1 MEISRLWQCTL
12 VRPDWRPCDEM
23 REMRSQRR
31 DRDVAIARADHLH
44 SPTWRAARLIG
55 TARLV
60 FAIFSLLCV
69 WLDATERGD
78 EAGAGTLTV
87 ALSDCPARGRRPR
100 GRRLPARLRAAEQP
114 ALLGVELPPD
124 RHDPHSRPARLERD
138 VRITVVLADDHP
150 LVLRGLQGLLSG
162 EVDFQVV
169 AQCANGVDALR
180 SIQTYQPELAVVDLS
195 MPQRDGLWVLREV
208 NREKLRTRVVLLA
221 ASIDE
226 HQMVEARRF
235 GVGGVVLK
243 DMAPRLLLQ
252 CLRKVYSGEL
262 WIEHRVA
269 ARALDML
276 LQREE
281 GAREIGSIL
290 TTREVEIARL
300 VASGLRNR
308 CIAERL
314 FVSEATVKTHLHNI
328 YDKLNVESRGQ
339 LILYCADRGIG
350 RMPAS

>member
-1 MEISRLWQCTL
+1 
-12 VRPDWRPCDEM
+12 
-23 REMRSQRR
+23 
-31 DRDVAIARADHLH
+31 
-44 SPTWRAARLIG
+44 
-55 TARLV
+55 
-60 FAIFSLLCV
+60 
-69 WLDATERGD
+69 
-78 EAGAGTLTV
+78 
-87 ALSDCPARGRRPR
+87 
-100 GRRLPARLRAAEQP
+100 
-114 ALLGVELPPD
+114 
-124 RHDPHSRPARLERD
+124 

-169 AQCANGVDALR
+169 AQCANGVEALR

-208 NREKLRTRVVLLA
+208 HREKLRTRVVLLA

-339 LILYCADRGIG
+339 LILYCTERGIG
-350 RMPAS
+350 RTLAS

>member
-1 MEISRLWQCTL
+1 M
-12 VRPDWRPCDEM
+12 
-23 REMRSQRR
+23 
-31 DRDVAIARADHLH
+31 
-44 SPTWRAARLIG
+44 
-55 TARLV
+55 
-60 FAIFSLLCV
+60 
-69 WLDATERGD
+69 
-78 EAGAGTLTV
+78 
-87 ALSDCPARGRRPR
+87 
-100 GRRLPARLRAAEQP
+100 
-114 ALLGVELPPD
+114 
-124 RHDPHSRPARLERD
+124 
-138 VRITVVLADDHP
+138 RITVVLADDHP
-150 LVLRGLQGLLSG
+150 LVLRGLQGLLSS

-169 AQCANGVDALR
+169 AQCVNGVEALR
-180 SIQTYQPELAVVDLS
+180 SIRTYEPELAVVDLS
-195 MPQRDGLWVLREV
+195 MPQRGGLWVLREV
-208 NREKLRTRVVLLA
+208 NREKLRTRIVLLA

-226 HQMVEARRF
+226 RQIVEARRF

-243 DMAPRLLLQ
+243 EMAPRLLLQ

-262 WIEHRVA
+262 WIEHRAV

-308 CIAERL
+308 CIAQRL

-350 RMPAS
+350 RLPAN